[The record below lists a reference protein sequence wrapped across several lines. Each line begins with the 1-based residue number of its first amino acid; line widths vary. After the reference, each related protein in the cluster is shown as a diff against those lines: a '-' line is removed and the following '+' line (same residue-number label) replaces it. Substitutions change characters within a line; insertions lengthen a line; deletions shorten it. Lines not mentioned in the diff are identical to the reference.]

1 MKRILLISAALLMLA
16 SCTEPSKEVKQEIE
30 VTEVEKP
37 AAPEVQLN
45 NGERWMA
52 NQATVDGIEN
62 LSVMVSQFDPSVQSY
77 DTLQS
82 NLRDEF
88 GLIFKN
94 CTMKGEAHE
103 QLHNYLLPLMELFG
117 KLTLE
122 GREDTLEEIKMHL
135 ARFDTYFV
143 VEA

>member
-1 MKRILLISAALLMLA
+1 MRKLLTLTAALFVIV
-16 SCTEPSKEVKQEIE
+16 SCGETTKEVKQEIE

-37 AAPEVQLN
+37 AATEVQLN
-45 NGERWMA
+45 NGERWVA

-62 LSVMVSQFDPSVQSY
+62 LSVMVSQFDPTAQTY

-122 GREDTLEEIKMHL
+122 EREDALAEIKKHL

>member
-1 MKRILLISAALLMLA
+1 MKRILLISAALLLLA
-16 SCTEPSKEVKQEIE
+16 SCTEPSKEVEQEIE

-45 NGERWMA
+45 NGERWVA
-52 NQATVDGIEN
+52 NQATVDGIKN

-122 GREDTLEEIKMHL
+122 EKEDTLEEIKKHL

-143 VEA
+143 AEV

>member
-1 MKRILLISAALLMLA
+1 MLT
-16 SCTEPSKEVKQEIE
+16 SCTEPSKEVKREIE

-37 AAPEVQLN
+37 VAPEVQLN
-45 NGERWMA
+45 NGERWAA

-62 LSVMVSQFDPSVQSY
+62 LSMMVGQFDPSVQSY

-117 KLTLE
+117 KLTLAE
-122 GREDTLEEIKMHL
+122 RDDTLEEIKKHL
-135 ARFDTYFV
+135 ARFNTYFV
-143 VEA
+143 AEA

>member
-1 MKRILLISAALLMLA
+1 MKRILLISAALLVLA

>member
-1 MKRILLISAALLMLA
+1 MKRLLLIPAAMLLIT
-16 SCTEPSKEVKQEIE
+16 SCSEPSTEVKKEIE
-30 VTEVEKP
+30 ETKVEKM

-45 NGERWMA
+45 EGARWIA

-62 LSVMVSQFDPSVQSY
+62 LSIMTDSFDPSAESY
-77 DTLQS
+77 DTLQAS
-82 NLRDEF
+82 LRDEF

-117 KLTLE
+117 ELTEEGSEKTLE
-122 GREDTLEEIKMHL
+122 KIKEHL
-135 ARFDTYFV
+135 ARFDSYFV
-143 VEA
+143 MEV

>member
-1 MKRILLISAALLMLA
+1 MAALLVIV
-16 SCTEPSKEVKQEIE
+16 SCGETTTEVKG
-30 VTEVEKP
+30 EVEEKKVEKKVIP
-37 AAPEVQLN
+37 VFQFNE
-45 NGERWMA
+45 GERWEA
-52 NQATVDGIEN
+52 NSATVEGIEN
-62 LSVMVSQFDPSVQSY
+62 LTEMVKGFDASVQSY
-77 DTLQS
+77 DSLQS

-122 GREDTLEEIKMHL
+122 EQEDALAEIKKHL

-143 VEA
+143 AEA

>member
-1 MKRILLISAALLMLA
+1 MRKLLTLTVALFVIV
-16 SCTEPSKEVKQEIE
+16 SCSEMTKEVKQEIE

-45 NGERWMA
+45 DGERWIA
-52 NQATVDGIEN
+52 NQATVEGIEN
-62 LSVMVSQFDPSVQSY
+62 LSVMVSRFDPSDQSY
-77 DTLQS
+77 DSLQS

-117 KLTLE
+117 KLTL
-122 GREDTLEEIKMHL
+122 GDREKTLAEIKVHL

-143 VEA
+143 AEA

>member
-1 MKRILLISAALLMLA
+1 MRKLLTLTVALFVIV
-16 SCTEPSKEVKQEIE
+16 SCSEMTKEVKQEIE

-45 NGERWMA
+45 DGERWIA
-52 NQATVDGIEN
+52 NQATVEGIEN
-62 LSVMVSQFDPSVQSY
+62 LSVMVSRFDPSDQSY
-77 DTLQS
+77 DSLQS

-122 GREDTLEEIKMHL
+122 DREKAVAEIKEHL

-143 VEA
+143 AEA